1 MIIYSEYTKQKR
13 KEREEFIKEFDSIL
27 SNKKLSDYEKEINL
41 KWLCHIPLTELEEN
55 IRVNGINYP
64 SKWTNKYIEEVS
76 DDNT

>member
-41 KWLCHIPLTELEEN
+41 KWLCHILLTELEEN

-64 SKWTNKYIEEVS
+64 FKWTNKYIEEVS